1 MSKELFWLAMTVAL
15 TGLAWVPYILDRMM
29 VRGMMGTLANPSPS
43 DAPQTAW
50 AQRMMASHT
59 NAVENLVVFAP
70 LVLAAEALG
79 LGGGI
84 TLAAS
89 VVYFVARLAHFVVY
103 TAGLPVVRTLA
114 FTAAWLAQAA
124 VALVIL
130 RVVL

>member
-1 MSKELFWLAMTVAL
+1 MTAIHWLAATCLLTALFWPAYVLNRLA
-15 TGLAWVPYILDRMM
+15 
-29 VRGMMGTLANPSPS
+29 VRGFWGVVGNPDPADKPLA
-43 DAPQTAW
+43 AW
-50 AQRMMASHT
+50 AQRARAAHT

-103 TAGLPVVRTLA
+103 TAGLPIVRTLA

-124 VALVIL
+124 IALVIL
-130 RVVL
+130 GVVA